1 MSRKPKE
8 PEHGHSN
15 PTAGAGGVM
24 TLERGLRLLHILGNQ
39 ENLSLTELARQAGL
53 NKATALRLLRTL
65 EQQGFVWR
73 DGRQSYWLGY
83 SLLVITRNLSLRGWL
98 AHSIQP
104 ELTLLA
110 EQTGETAS
118 FFSMSENQRLCV
130 AAANGWR
137 DVGHRLNVG
146 DTLPMTGASGEVFIR
161 YTEGRPEHYTPQI
174 FQSLGMRVAELA
186 SIATPIFSSDGKLIG
201 AVSLSG
207 TRTRFSVKAYMDE
220 LHRHFMP
227 CVERIHASLQ
237 Q

>member
-1 MSRKPKE
+1 MSRKSKE
-8 PEHGHSN
+8 PEHDHSK
-15 PTAGAGGVM
+15 TAAVTGGVI
-24 TLERGLRLLHILGNQ
+24 TLERGLKLLHILGNQ
-39 ENLSLTELARQAGL
+39 ENLSLTELAQRSGL

-98 AHSIQP
+98 ANSIQP
-104 ELTLLA
+104 ELELLA

-146 DTLPMTGASGEVFIR
+146 DMLPMTGASGEVFVTYR
-161 YTEGRPEHYTPQI
+161 EGRPADYTPQL

-186 SIATPIFSSDGKLIG
+186 SIAAPVFSSDGRLLG

-207 TRTRFSVKAYMDE
+207 TRTRFSVKSYMDE
-220 LHRHFMP
+220 LRRRFMP